1 MYFDVSDS
9 LVLPKCILLDY
20 EMIYFL
26 IFTSLAFIG
35 LYINIVL
42 ALLLLDVF
50 WRFPTLTSIVNV
62 LKLINIG
69 NLASKWIDTFGT
81 LIIHNYVILLLFD
94 SISLLCRILFSL
106 LLKSPLMFFIYFR
119 CDIQN

>member
-1 MYFDVSDS
+1 MYFDISDS

-26 IFTSLAFIG
+26 IFTSFAFIG

-62 LKLINIG
+62 LILIIIG
-69 NLASKWIDTFGT
+69 NMASKWIDTFGA

-94 SISLLCRILFSL
+94 SISLLCRILFSI